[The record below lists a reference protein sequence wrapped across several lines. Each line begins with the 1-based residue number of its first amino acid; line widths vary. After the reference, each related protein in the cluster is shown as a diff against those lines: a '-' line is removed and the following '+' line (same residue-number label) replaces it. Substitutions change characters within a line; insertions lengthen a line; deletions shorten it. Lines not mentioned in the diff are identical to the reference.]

1 MHTLLRAYKCAK
13 DNAGAT
19 GASPCTPPFYEEM
32 EEIFGDKPIHTRSES
47 INIGSVPPN
56 VVQDPGASTSQQ
68 TPSMEVASQ
77 EREAEN
83 TLTEPATSVP
93 DIAGSVSVVAAS
105 PPPIA
110 VAAAS
115 ARTPK
120 ESRNMSRSDFYKKNI
135 QLRELEMAENK
146 GQFEQ
151 RQKLKIRAL
160 EERQKR
166 FDIKQKMFQER
177 SNQ

>member
-1 MHTLLRAYKCAK
+1 
-13 DNAGAT
+13 
-19 GASPCTPPFYEEM
+19 
-32 EEIFGDKPIHTRSES
+32 
-47 INIGSVPPN
+47 
-56 VVQDPGASTSQQ
+56 
-68 TPSMEVASQ
+68 MEVASQ

-93 DIAGSVSVVAAS
+93 DNAGSVSVVAAS

-146 GQFEQ
+146 AQFKQ

-160 EERQKR
+160 
-166 FDIKQKMFQER
+166 
-177 SNQ
+177 